1 MTRGSIFFI
10 FLLISS
16 CNLSQNEKPNI
27 ILFFYDDLG
36 YGELGVYGQKIIE
49 TKNIDKLANN
59 GLKFTNFYS
68 GSPVCAPSRSIL
80 LTGLHG
86 GHTKIR
92 GNHEYGSRGDV
103 WDYNKMSEDPNLE
116 GQYPI
121 GKSELIFPK
130 LLKGAGYTNGMVGKW
145 GLGPPNS
152 TSIPTEMGFSYFY
165 GYNCQRM
172 AHNLYPPHLW
182 ENDKRD
188 FLDNKVVSPRLKLQD
203 GQDPYDESNYKVFNQ
218 NDYAPDKMH
227 VKAQEF
233 IENNY
238 DNPFFLYYASPI
250 PHAPLQAPKYL
261 VDKYRNIIGEEDPY
275 LGDKGYFPTRYP
287 RATYAAMIEY
297 IDIQVGEIVDQL
309 KRLNIYDN
317 TIILITSDNGPT
329 YAGGVDFEYFNS
341 TGLFQNDPKR
351 MKGYTYEG
359 GVRVPFIVS
368 WPNKIKNKRVIDEVS
383 ISYDI
388 FPTISELS
396 GVNELYNYSTDG
408 VSLVDIFTD
417 KKKSLERDYIYWEF
431 PSYGGQQAARM
442 GHYKAI
448 LKDIKKGNRKIELFD
463 LSLDLKEQN
472 DISSEYPEVV
482 RNFENIF
489 KKEHIKSEIKRF
501 EMGYIDEKKPLK
513 NE

>member
-1 MTRGSIFFI
+1 MTRCSI
-10 FLLISS
+10 LLILLLITS
-16 CNLSQNEKPNI
+16 CNFQESNKPNI

-36 YGELGVYGQKIIE
+36 YGEIGAYGQKIIE
-49 TKNIDKLANN
+49 TRNIDDLAKN
-59 GLKFTNFYS
+59 GLRFTNFYS

-103 WDYNKMSEDPNLE
+103 WDYAKMSEDPNLE

-121 GKSELIFPK
+121 GESELIFPK
-130 LLKGAGYTNGMVGKW
+130 LLKGVGYSNGMVGKW

-152 TSIPTEMGFSYFY
+152 NSIPTKMGFDYFY

-182 ENDKRD
+182 ENESRD
-188 FLDNKVVSPRLKLQD
+188 MLDNKVISPKLKLKP
-203 GQDPYDESNYKVFNQ
+203 GQDPYDENNYKVFNQ
-218 NDYAPDKMH
+218 NDFAPDKMH
-227 VKAQEF
+227 IKAQEF
-233 IENNY
+233 IENNH

-261 VDKYRNIIGEEDPY
+261 IDKYREIIGDEEPY
-275 LGDKGYFPTRYP
+275 LGNVGYFPTRYP

-297 IDIQVGEIVDQL
+297 IDMQVGEIIAQL

-317 TIILITSDNGPT
+317 TVILLTSDNGPT

-341 TGLFQNDPKR
+341 TGIFQNKPDR

-359 GVRVPFIVS
+359 GVRVPFVVS
-368 WPNKIKNKRVIDEVS
+368 WPKKIRSGRVVDDVS
-383 ISYDI
+383 ISYDL
-388 FPTISELS
+388 FATISELS
-396 GVNELYNYSTDG
+396 GVDETYSTDG
-408 VSLVDIFTD
+408 ISLVDLFTD
-417 KKKSLERDYIYWEF
+417 ENISLDREYIYWEF

-442 GHYKAI
+442 GDFKA
-448 LKDIKKGNRKIELFD
+448 LRTDIKKGNDKIELYN
-463 LSLDLKEQN
+463 LSEDIREQT
-472 DISSEYPEVV
+472 DISSENPEIIKKF
-482 RNFENIF
+482 NDIF
-489 KKEHIKSEIKRF
+489 DREHIKSDIKRF
-501 EMGYIDEKKPLK
+501 QMGYIDD
-513 NE
+513 N

>member
-1 MTRGSIFFI
+1 MTRCSI
-10 FLLISS
+10 LLILLLITS
-16 CNLSQNEKPNI
+16 CNFLESNKPNI

-36 YGELGVYGQKIIE
+36 YGEIGVYGQKIIE
-49 TKNIDKLANN
+49 TRNIDDLAKN
-59 GLKFTNFYS
+59 GLRFTNFYS

-103 WDYNKMSEDPNLE
+103 WDYAKMSEDPNLE

-121 GKSELIFPK
+121 GESELIFPK
-130 LLKGAGYTNGMVGKW
+130 LLKGVGYSNGMVGKW

-152 TSIPTEMGFSYFY
+152 NSIPTKMGFDYFY

-182 ENDKRD
+182 ENESRD
-188 FLDNKVVSPRLKLQD
+188 MLDNKVISPKLKLKP
-203 GQDPYDESNYKVFNQ
+203 GQDPYDENNYKVFNQ
-218 NDYAPDKMH
+218 NDFAPDKMH
-227 VKAQEF
+227 IKAQEF
-233 IENNY
+233 IENNH

-261 VDKYRNIIGEEDPY
+261 IDKYREIIGDEEPY
-275 LGDKGYFPTRYP
+275 LGNVGYFPTRYP

-297 IDIQVGEIVDQL
+297 IDIQVGEIVAQL

-317 TIILITSDNGPT
+317 TVILLTSDNGPT

-341 TGLFQNDPKR
+341 TGIFQNKPDR

-359 GVRVPFIVS
+359 GVRVPFVVS
-368 WPNKIKNKRVIDEVS
+368 WPKKIRSGRVVDDVS
-383 ISYDI
+383 ISYDL
-388 FPTISELS
+388 FATISELS
-396 GVNELYNYSTDG
+396 GVDETYSTDG
-408 VSLVDIFTD
+408 ISLVDLFTD
-417 KKKSLERDYIYWEF
+417 KNISLDREYIYWEF

-442 GHYKAI
+442 GDFKA
-448 LKDIKKGNRKIELFD
+448 LRTDIKKGNDKIELYN
-463 LSLDLKEQN
+463 LSEDIREQT
-472 DISSEYPEVV
+472 DISSENPEIIKKF
-482 RNFENIF
+482 NDIF
-489 KKEHIKSEIKRF
+489 DREHIKSDIKRF
-501 EMGYIDEKKPLK
+501 QMGYIDD
-513 NE
+513 N

>member
-1 MTRGSIFFI
+1 MTRSSIFFLC
-10 FLLISS
+10 LLLTS
-16 CNLSQNEKPNI
+16 CINHQNEKPNI

-36 YGELGVYGQKIIE
+36 YGELGAYGQKIIQ
-49 TKNIDKLANN
+49 TKNIDNLANN

-80 LTGLHG
+80 LTGLHA

-103 WDYNKMSEDPNLE
+103 WDYYKMSEDPNLE

-121 GKSELIFPK
+121 GKEELIFPK
-130 LLKGAGYTNGMVGKW
+130 LLKGAGYTNAMVGKW

-182 ENDKRD
+182 ENEDRD
-188 FLDNKVVSPRLKLQD
+188 MLDNEVISPKLKLQP
-203 GQDPYDESNYKVFNQ
+203 GQDPYKEENYNVFNQ
-218 NDYAPDKMH
+218 NDYAPDMMH
-227 VKAQEF
+227 SKAQKF
-233 IENNY
+233 IENNK

-250 PHAPLQAPKYL
+250 PHAPLQAPQYL
-261 VDKYRNIIGEEDPY
+261 IDKYRNIIGDEEPY

-297 IDIQVGEIVDQL
+297 IDIQVGEIIEQL

-341 TGLFQNDPKR
+341 TGIFQNDPKR

-359 GVRVPFIVS
+359 GVRVPMIIS
-368 WPNKIKNKRVIDEVS
+368 WPEKIKNSRVVDDVS

-388 FPTISELS
+388 FPTLSEMS
-396 GVNELYNYSTDG
+396 GADNLYSYSTDG

-417 KKKSLERDYIYWEF
+417 ETKSLDREYIYWEF

-442 GHYKAI
+442 GDYKAI
-448 LKDIKKGNRKIELFD
+448 LKDIKKGNKKMELYD
-463 LSLDLKEQN
+463 LSKDSKEEN
-472 DISSEYPEVV
+472 DISLEFPEVV
-482 RNFENIF
+482 KEFKNIF
-489 KKEHIKSEIKRF
+489 KKEHVKSDIRRF
-501 EMGYIDEKKPLK
+501 EMGYIDEDKTLKK
-513 NE
+513 

>member
-1 MTRGSIFFI
+1 MTRCSI
-10 FLLISS
+10 LLILLLITS
-16 CNLSQNEKPNI
+16 CNFQESNKPNI

-36 YGELGVYGQKIIE
+36 YGEIGVYGQKIIK
-49 TKNIDKLANN
+49 TRNIDDLAKN
-59 GLKFTNFYS
+59 GLRFTNFYS

-103 WDYNKMSEDPNLE
+103 WDYAKMSEDPNLE

-121 GKSELIFPK
+121 GESELIFPK
-130 LLKGAGYTNGMVGKW
+130 LLKGVGYSNGMVGKW

-152 TSIPTEMGFSYFY
+152 NSIPTKMGFDYFY

-182 ENDKRD
+182 ENESRD
-188 FLDNKVVSPRLKLQD
+188 MLDNKVISPKLKLKP
-203 GQDPYDESNYKVFNQ
+203 GQNPYDENNYKVFNQ
-218 NDYAPDKMH
+218 NDFAPDKMH
-227 VKAQEF
+227 IKAQEF

-261 VDKYRNIIGEEDPY
+261 IDKYREIIGDEEPY
-275 LGDKGYFPTRYP
+275 LGNVGYFPTRYP

-297 IDIQVGEIVDQL
+297 IDIQVGEIIAQL

-317 TIILITSDNGPT
+317 TVILLTSDNGPT

-341 TGLFQNDPKR
+341 TGIFQNKPDR

-359 GVRVPFIVS
+359 GVRVPFVVS
-368 WPNKIKNKRVIDEVS
+368 WPKKIRSGRVVDDVS
-383 ISYDI
+383 ISYDL
-388 FPTISELS
+388 FATISELS
-396 GVNELYNYSTDG
+396 GVDEPYSTDG
-408 VSLVDIFTD
+408 ISLVDLFTD
-417 KKKSLERDYIYWEF
+417 ENISLDREYIYWEF

-442 GHYKAI
+442 GDFKA
-448 LKDIKKGNRKIELFD
+448 LRTDIKKGNDKIELYN
-463 LSLDLKEQN
+463 LSEDIREQT
-472 DISSEYPEVV
+472 DISSENPEIIKKF
-482 RNFENIF
+482 NDIF
-489 KKEHIKSEIKRF
+489 DREHIKSDIKRF
-501 EMGYIDEKKPLK
+501 QMGYIDD
-513 NE
+513 N

>member
-1 MTRGSIFFI
+1 MTRCSI
-10 FLLISS
+10 LLILLLITS
-16 CNLSQNEKPNI
+16 CNFQESNKPNI

-36 YGELGVYGQKIIE
+36 YGEIGVYGQKIIE
-49 TKNIDKLANN
+49 TRNIDDLAKN
-59 GLKFTNFYS
+59 GLRFTNFYS

-103 WDYNKMSEDPNLE
+103 WDYAKMSEDPNLE

-121 GKSELIFPK
+121 GESELIFPK
-130 LLKGAGYTNGMVGKW
+130 LLKGVGYSNGMVGKW

-152 TSIPTEMGFSYFY
+152 NSIPTKMGFDYFY

-182 ENDKRD
+182 ENESRD
-188 FLDNKVVSPRLKLQD
+188 MLDNKVISPKLKLKP
-203 GQDPYDESNYKVFNQ
+203 GQDPYDENNYKVFNQ
-218 NDYAPDKMH
+218 NDFAPDKMH
-227 VKAQEF
+227 IKAQEF
-233 IENNY
+233 IENNH

-261 VDKYRNIIGEEDPY
+261 IDKYREIIGDEEPY
-275 LGDKGYFPTRYP
+275 LGNVGYFPTRYP

-297 IDIQVGEIVDQL
+297 IDIQVGEIIAQL

-317 TIILITSDNGPT
+317 TVILLTSDNGPT

-341 TGLFQNDPKR
+341 TGIFQNKPDR

-359 GVRVPFIVS
+359 GVRVPFVVS
-368 WPNKIKNKRVIDEVS
+368 WPKKIRSGRVVDDVS
-383 ISYDI
+383 ISYDL
-388 FPTISELS
+388 FATISELS
-396 GVNELYNYSTDG
+396 GVDETYSTDG
-408 VSLVDIFTD
+408 ISLVDLFTD
-417 KKKSLERDYIYWEF
+417 ENISLDREYIYWEF

-442 GHYKAI
+442 GDFKA
-448 LKDIKKGNRKIELFD
+448 LRTDIKKGNDKIELYN
-463 LSLDLKEQN
+463 LSEDIIEQT
-472 DISSEYPEVV
+472 DISSKNPEIIKKF
-482 RNFENIF
+482 NDIF
-489 KKEHIKSEIKRF
+489 TREHVKSDIKRF
-501 EMGYIDEKKPLK
+501 HMGYIDD
-513 NE
+513 N

>member
-1 MTRGSIFFI
+1 MTRCSI
-10 FLLISS
+10 LLILLLITS
-16 CNLSQNEKPNI
+16 CNFQESNKPNI

-36 YGELGVYGQKIIE
+36 YGEIGVYGQKIIE
-49 TKNIDKLANN
+49 TRNIDDLAKN
-59 GLKFTNFYS
+59 GLRFTNFYS

-103 WDYNKMSEDPNLE
+103 WDYAKMSEDPNLE

-121 GKSELIFPK
+121 GESELIFPK
-130 LLKGAGYTNGMVGKW
+130 LLKGVGYSNGMVGKW

-152 TSIPTEMGFSYFY
+152 NSIPTKMGFDYFY

-182 ENDKRD
+182 ENESRD
-188 FLDNKVVSPRLKLQD
+188 MLDNKVISPKLKLKP
-203 GQDPYDESNYKVFNQ
+203 GQDPYDENNYKVFNQ
-218 NDYAPDKMH
+218 NDFAPDKMH
-227 VKAQEF
+227 IKAQEF
-233 IENNY
+233 IENNH

-261 VDKYRNIIGEEDPY
+261 IDKYREIIGDEEPY
-275 LGDKGYFPTRYP
+275 LGNVGYFPTRYP

-297 IDIQVGEIVDQL
+297 IDIQVGEIIAQL

-317 TIILITSDNGPT
+317 TVILLTSDNGPT

-341 TGLFQNDPKR
+341 TGIFQNKPDR

-359 GVRVPFIVS
+359 GVRVPFVVS
-368 WPNKIKNKRVIDEVS
+368 WPKKIRSGRVVDDVS
-383 ISYDI
+383 ISYDL
-388 FPTISELS
+388 FATISELS
-396 GVNELYNYSTDG
+396 GVDETYSTDG
-408 VSLVDIFTD
+408 ISLVDLFTD
-417 KKKSLERDYIYWEF
+417 ENISLDREYIYWEF

-442 GHYKAI
+442 GDFKA
-448 LKDIKKGNRKIELFD
+448 LRTDIKKGNDKIELYN
-463 LSLDLKEQN
+463 LSEDIREQT
-472 DISSEYPEVV
+472 DISSENPEIIKKF
-482 RNFENIF
+482 NDIF
-489 KKEHIKSEIKRF
+489 IREHVKSDIKRF
-501 EMGYIDEKKPLK
+501 HMGYIDD
-513 NE
+513 N

>member
-1 MTRGSIFFI
+1 MTRCSILLI
-10 FLLISS
+10 FLLITS
-16 CNLSQNEKPNI
+16 CNFQENNKPNI

-36 YGELGVYGQKIIE
+36 YGEIGVYGQKIIE
-49 TKNIDKLANN
+49 TRNIDDLAKN
-59 GLKFTNFYS
+59 GLRFTNFYS

-103 WDYNKMSEDPNLE
+103 WDYAKMSEDPNLE

-121 GKSELIFPK
+121 GESELIFPK
-130 LLKGAGYTNGMVGKW
+130 LLKGVGYSNGMVGKW

-152 TSIPTEMGFSYFY
+152 NSIPTKMGFDYFY

-182 ENDKRD
+182 ENESRD
-188 FLDNKVVSPRLKLQD
+188 MLDNKVISPKLKLKP
-203 GQDPYDESNYKVFNQ
+203 GQDPYDENNYKVFNQ
-218 NDYAPDKMH
+218 NDFAPDKMH
-227 VKAQEF
+227 IKAQEF
-233 IENNY
+233 IENNH

-261 VDKYRNIIGEEDPY
+261 IDKYREIIGDEEPY
-275 LGDKGYFPTRYP
+275 LGNVGYFPTRYP

-297 IDIQVGEIVDQL
+297 IDIQVGEIIAQL

-317 TIILITSDNGPT
+317 TVILLTSDNGPT

-341 TGLFQNDPKR
+341 TGIFQNKPDR

-359 GVRVPFIVS
+359 GVRVPFVVS
-368 WPNKIKNKRVIDEVS
+368 WPKKIRSGRVVDDVS
-383 ISYDI
+383 ISYDL
-388 FPTISELS
+388 FATISELS
-396 GVNELYNYSTDG
+396 GVDETYSTDG
-408 VSLVDIFTD
+408 ISLVDLFTD
-417 KKKSLERDYIYWEF
+417 ENISLDREYIYWEF

-442 GHYKAI
+442 GDFKA
-448 LKDIKKGNRKIELFD
+448 LRTDIKKGNDKIELYN
-463 LSLDLKEQN
+463 LSEDIREQT
-472 DISSEYPEVV
+472 DISSENPEIIKKF
-482 RNFENIF
+482 NDIF
-489 KKEHIKSEIKRF
+489 IKEHVKSDIKRF
-501 EMGYIDEKKPLK
+501 YMGYIDD
-513 NE
+513 N

>member
-1 MTRGSIFFI
+1 MSRSSIFIFF
-10 FLLISS
+10 FLLSS
-16 CNLSQNEKPNI
+16 CNISENDKPNI

-36 YGELGVYGQKIIE
+36 YGELGVYGQKIIQ
-49 TKNIDKLANN
+49 TKNIDKLAIS
-59 GLKFTNFYS
+59 GLKFTNFYT

-121 GKSELIFPK
+121 GKEELIFPK
-130 LLKGAGYTNGMVGKW
+130 LLKRNGYTNGMVGKW

-152 TSIPTEMGFSYFY
+152 ESIPTEMGFDYFY

-182 ENDKRD
+182 ENDKKD
-188 FLDNKVVSPRLKLQD
+188 MLNNEVVSPKLKLLPD
-203 GQDPYDESNYKVFNQ
+203 QDPYDEKNYNVFNQ
-218 NDYAPDKMH
+218 IEYAPDNMH
-227 VKAQEF
+227 LKAQEF
-233 IENNY
+233 IKKNK
-238 DNPFFLYYASPI
+238 DNPFFLFYASPI
-250 PHAPLQAPKYL
+250 PHAPLQAPKKL
-261 VDKYRNIIGEEDPY
+261 INKYRDIIGEEEPY
-275 LGDKGYFPTRYP
+275 LGNVGYFPTRYP

-297 IDIQVGEIVDQL
+297 IDIQVGEIVEQL

-341 TGLFQNDPKR
+341 TGIFQNDPKR

-359 GVRVPFIVS
+359 GVRVPFIIS
-368 WPNKIKNKRVIDEVS
+368 WPQKIKKGRQINDIS

-388 FPTISELS
+388 FPTLVELTGS
-396 GVNELYNYSTDG
+396 DIFSYYTDG
-408 VSLVDIFTD
+408 VSLVDIIND
-417 KKKSLERDYIYWEF
+417 ESEIINRDYIYWEF

-442 GHYKAI
+442 GNYKAI
-448 LKDIKKGNRKIELFD
+448 LMDIKKGNKKIELYD
-463 LSLDLKEQN
+463 LSVDIKEKN
-472 DISSEYPEVV
+472 DISLDFPEIVKE
-482 RNFENIF
+482 FEKIF
-489 KKEHIKSEIKRF
+489 MKEHEKSDIKRF
-501 EMGYIDEKKPLK
+501 EMGYIDVV
-513 NE
+513 N

>member
-1 MTRGSIFFI
+1 MTRSSIFFLC
-10 FLLISS
+10 LLLTS
-16 CNLSQNEKPNI
+16 CINHQNEKPNI

-36 YGELGVYGQKIIE
+36 YGELGAYGQKIIQ
-49 TKNIDKLANN
+49 TKNIDNLANN

-80 LTGLHG
+80 LTGLHA

-103 WDYNKMSEDPNLE
+103 WDYYKMSEDPNLE

-121 GKSELIFPK
+121 GKEELIFPK
-130 LLKGAGYTNGMVGKW
+130 LLKGAGYTNAMVGKW

-182 ENDKRD
+182 ENEDRD
-188 FLDNKVVSPRLKLQD
+188 MLDNEVISPKLKLQP
-203 GQDPYDESNYKVFNQ
+203 GQDPYKEENYNVFNQ
-218 NDYAPDKMH
+218 NDYAPDMMH
-227 VKAQEF
+227 FKAQKF
-233 IENNY
+233 IENNK

-250 PHAPLQAPKYL
+250 PHAPLQAPQYL
-261 VDKYRNIIGEEDPY
+261 IDKYRNIIGDEEPY

-297 IDIQVGEIVDQL
+297 IDIQVGEIIEQL

-341 TGLFQNDPKR
+341 TGIFQNDPKR

-359 GVRVPFIVS
+359 GVRVPMIIS
-368 WPNKIKNKRVIDEVS
+368 WPEKIKNSRVVDDVS

-388 FPTISELS
+388 FPTLSEMS
-396 GVNELYNYSTDG
+396 GADNLYSYSTDG

-417 KKKSLERDYIYWEF
+417 ETKSLDREYIYWEF

-442 GHYKAI
+442 GDYKAI
-448 LKDIKKGNRKIELFD
+448 LKDIKKGNKKIELYD
-463 LSLDLKEQN
+463 LSKDSKEEN
-472 DISSEYPEVV
+472 DISLEFPEVV
-482 RNFENIF
+482 KEFKNIF
-489 KKEHIKSEIKRF
+489 KKEHVKSDIRRF
-501 EMGYIDEKKPLK
+501 EMGYIDEDKTLKK
-513 NE
+513 

>member
-1 MTRGSIFFI
+1 MTRSSIFFLC
-10 FLLISS
+10 LLLTS
-16 CNLSQNEKPNI
+16 CINHQNEKPNI

-36 YGELGVYGQKIIE
+36 YGELGAYGQKIIQ
-49 TKNIDKLANN
+49 TKNIDNLANN

-80 LTGLHG
+80 LTGLHA

-103 WDYNKMSEDPNLE
+103 WDYHKMSEDPNLE

-121 GKSELIFPK
+121 GKEELIFPK
-130 LLKGAGYTNGMVGKW
+130 LLKGAGYTNAMVGKW

-182 ENDKRD
+182 ENEDRD
-188 FLDNKVVSPRLKLQD
+188 MLDNEVISPKLKLQP
-203 GQDPYDESNYKVFNQ
+203 GQDPYKEENYNVFNQ
-218 NDYAPDKMH
+218 NDYAPDMMH
-227 VKAQEF
+227 FKAQKF
-233 IENNY
+233 IENNK

-250 PHAPLQAPKYL
+250 PHAPLQAPQYL
-261 VDKYRNIIGEEDPY
+261 IDKYRNIIGDEEPY

-297 IDIQVGEIVDQL
+297 IDIQVGEIIEQL

-341 TGLFQNDPKR
+341 TGIFQNDPKR

-359 GVRVPFIVS
+359 GVRVPMIIS
-368 WPNKIKNKRVIDEVS
+368 WPEKIKNSRVVDDVS

-388 FPTISELS
+388 FPTLSEMS
-396 GVNELYNYSTDG
+396 GADNLYSYSTDG

-417 KKKSLERDYIYWEF
+417 ETKSLDREYIYWEF

-442 GHYKAI
+442 GDYKAI
-448 LKDIKKGNRKIELFD
+448 LKDIKKGNKKMELYD
-463 LSLDLKEQN
+463 LSKDSKEEN
-472 DISSEYPEVV
+472 DISLEFPEVV
-482 RNFENIF
+482 KEFKNIF
-489 KKEHIKSEIKRF
+489 KKEHVKSDIRRF
-501 EMGYIDEKKPLK
+501 EMGYIDEDKTLKK
-513 NE
+513 

>member
-1 MTRGSIFFI
+1 MTRCSI
-10 FLLISS
+10 LLILLLITS
-16 CNLSQNEKPNI
+16 CNFQESNKPNI

-36 YGELGVYGQKIIE
+36 YGEIGVYGQKIIE
-49 TKNIDKLANN
+49 TRNIDDLAKN
-59 GLKFTNFYS
+59 GLRFTNFYS

-103 WDYNKMSEDPNLE
+103 WDYAKMSEDPNLE

-121 GKSELIFPK
+121 GESELIFPK
-130 LLKGAGYTNGMVGKW
+130 LLKGVGYSNGMVGKW

-152 TSIPTEMGFSYFY
+152 NSIPTKMGFDYFY

-182 ENDKRD
+182 ENESRD
-188 FLDNKVVSPRLKLQD
+188 MLDNKVISPKLKLKP
-203 GQDPYDESNYKVFNQ
+203 GQDPYDENNYKVFNQ
-218 NDYAPDKMH
+218 NDFAPDKMH
-227 VKAQEF
+227 IKAQEF
-233 IENNY
+233 IENNH

-261 VDKYRNIIGEEDPY
+261 IDKYREIIGDEEPY
-275 LGDKGYFPTRYP
+275 LGNVGYFPTRYP

-297 IDIQVGEIVDQL
+297 IDIQVGEIIAQL

-317 TIILITSDNGPT
+317 TVILLTSDNGPT

-341 TGLFQNDPKR
+341 TGIFQNKPDR

-359 GVRVPFIVS
+359 GVRVPFVVS
-368 WPNKIKNKRVIDEVS
+368 WPKKIRNGRVVDDVS
-383 ISYDI
+383 ISYDL
-388 FPTISELS
+388 FATISELS
-396 GVNELYNYSTDG
+396 GVDETYSTDG
-408 VSLVDIFTD
+408 ISLVDLFTD
-417 KKKSLERDYIYWEF
+417 ENISLDREYIYWEF

-442 GHYKAI
+442 GDFKA
-448 LKDIKKGNRKIELFD
+448 LRTDIKKGNDKIELYN
-463 LSLDLKEQN
+463 LSEDIREQT
-472 DISSEYPEVV
+472 DISSENPEIIKKF
-482 RNFENIF
+482 NDIF
-489 KKEHIKSEIKRF
+489 DREHIKSNIKRF
-501 EMGYIDEKKPLK
+501 QMGYIDD
-513 NE
+513 N

>member
-1 MTRGSIFFI
+1 MSRLLF
-10 FLLISS
+10 FLLFISS
-16 CNLSQNEKPNI
+16 CTFSQNENKPNI

-36 YGELGVYGQKIIE
+36 YGELGAYGQKIIQ
-49 TKNIDKLANN
+49 TYNIDKLANN
-59 GLKFTNFYS
+59 ALKFTNFYS

-103 WDYNKMSEDPNLE
+103 WDYYKMSDDPNLE

-121 GKSELIFPK
+121 GKGELIFPK
-130 LLKGAGYTNGMVGKW
+130 LLKDIGYNNAMVGKW

-152 TSIPTEMGFSYFY
+152 NSIPTEMGFDYFY

-188 FLDNKVVSPRLKLQD
+188 ILDNDVISPKLKLEP
-203 GQDPYDESNYKVFNQ
+203 GQDPYDDKNYEVFNQ

-227 VKAQEF
+227 LKAQEF
-233 IENNY
+233 IENNK

-250 PHAPLQAPKYL
+250 PHAPLQAPQYL
-261 VDKYRNIIGEEDPY
+261 IDKYRKIIGEEEPY
-275 LGDKGYFPTRYP
+275 LGNVGYFPTRYP

-297 IDIQVGEIVDQL
+297 IDIQVGEIVEQL
-309 KRLNIYDN
+309 KRLKIYDN
-317 TIILITSDNGPT
+317 TIIMITSDNGPT
-329 YAGGVDFEYFNS
+329 YAGGVDFDYFNS
-341 TGLFQNDPKR
+341 TGIFQNDPKR

-359 GVRVPFIVS
+359 GVRVPMIVS
-368 WPNKIKNKRVIDEVS
+368 WPEKIKRGRVIDDIS

-388 FPTISELS
+388 FPTICEAA
-396 GVNELYNYSTDG
+396 GVEDIYDIDG
-408 VSLVDIFTD
+408 ISLLDIMTYESQ
-417 KKKSLERDYIYWEF
+417 SLDREYVYWEF

-442 GHYKAI
+442 GDYKAI
-448 LKDIKKGNRKIELFD
+448 LKDIKKGNNKIELYN
-463 LSLDLKEQN
+463 LSVDLKEQN
-472 DISSEYPEVV
+472 DISSEYTEIVS
-482 RNFENIF
+482 RFEGIF
-489 KKEHIKSEIKRF
+489 KKEHVKSDIDRF
-501 EMGYIDEKKPLK
+501 HLGYIDLDEDEK
-513 NE
+513 

>member
-36 YGELGVYGQKIIE
+36 YGELGAYGQKIIE
-49 TKNIDKLANN
+49 TRNIDDLAKN
-59 GLKFTNFYS
+59 GLRFTNFYS

-103 WDYNKMSEDPNLE
+103 WDYAKMSEDPNLE

-121 GKSELIFPK
+121 GESEIIFPK
-130 LLKGAGYTNGMVGKW
+130 LLKGVGYSNGMVGKW

-152 TSIPTEMGFSYFY
+152 NSIPTKMGFDYFY

-182 ENDKRD
+182 ENESRD
-188 FLDNKVVSPRLKLQD
+188 MLDNKVISPKLKLKP
-203 GQDPYDESNYKVFNQ
+203 GQDPYDENNYKVFNQ
-218 NDYAPDKMH
+218 NDFAPDKMH
-227 VKAQEF
+227 IKAQEF
-233 IENNY
+233 IENNH

-261 VDKYRNIIGEEDPY
+261 IDKYREIIGDEEPY
-275 LGDKGYFPTRYP
+275 LGNVGYFPTRYP

-341 TGLFQNDPKR
+341 TGIFQNKPDR

-359 GVRVPFIVS
+359 GVRVPFVVS
-368 WPNKIKNKRVIDEVS
+368 WPKKIRSGRVVDDVS
-383 ISYDI
+383 ISYDL
-388 FPTISELS
+388 FATISELS
-396 GVNELYNYSTDG
+396 GVDGTYSTDG
-408 VSLVDIFTD
+408 ISLVDIFTD
-417 KKKSLERDYIYWEF
+417 ENISLDREYIYWEF

-442 GHYKAI
+442 GDFKA
-448 LKDIKKGNRKIELFD
+448 LRTDIKKGNEKIELYN
-463 LSLDLKEQN
+463 LSEDIREQT
-472 DISSEYPEVV
+472 DISSKNPEIIKKF
-482 RNFENIF
+482 NDIF
-489 KKEHIKSEIKRF
+489 IREHIKSDIKRF
-501 EMGYIDEKKPLK
+501 HMGYIDD
-513 NE
+513 N

>member
-1 MTRGSIFFI
+1 MTRSSIFFLC
-10 FLLISS
+10 LLLTS
-16 CNLSQNEKPNI
+16 CINHQNEKPNI

-36 YGELGVYGQKIIE
+36 YGELGAYGQKIIQ
-49 TKNIDKLANN
+49 TKNIDNLANN

-80 LTGLHG
+80 LTGLHA

-103 WDYNKMSEDPNLE
+103 WDYYKMSDDPNLE

-121 GKSELIFPK
+121 GKEELIFPK
-130 LLKGAGYTNGMVGKW
+130 LLKGAGYTNAMVGKW

-182 ENDKRD
+182 ENEDRD
-188 FLDNKVVSPRLKLQD
+188 MLDNEVISPKLKLQP
-203 GQDPYDESNYKVFNQ
+203 GQDPYKEENYNVFNQ
-218 NDYAPDKMH
+218 NDYAPDMMH
-227 VKAQEF
+227 FKAQKF
-233 IENNY
+233 IENNK

-250 PHAPLQAPKYL
+250 PHAPLQAPQYL
-261 VDKYRNIIGEEDPY
+261 IDKYRNIIGDEEPY

-297 IDIQVGEIVDQL
+297 IDIQVGEIIEQL

-341 TGLFQNDPKR
+341 TGIFQNDPKR

-359 GVRVPFIVS
+359 GVRVPMIIS
-368 WPNKIKNKRVIDEVS
+368 WPEKIKNSRVVDDVS

-388 FPTISELS
+388 FPTLSEMS
-396 GVNELYNYSTDG
+396 GADNLYSYSTDG

-417 KKKSLERDYIYWEF
+417 ETKSLDREYIYWEF

-442 GHYKAI
+442 GDYKAI
-448 LKDIKKGNRKIELFD
+448 LKDIKKGNKKMELYD
-463 LSLDLKEQN
+463 LSKDSKEEN
-472 DISSEYPEVV
+472 DISLEFPEVV
-482 RNFENIF
+482 KEFKNIF
-489 KKEHIKSEIKRF
+489 KKEHVKSDIRRF
-501 EMGYIDEKKPLK
+501 EMGYIDEDKTLKK
-513 NE
+513 

>member
-1 MTRGSIFFI
+1 MTRCSI
-10 FLLISS
+10 LLILLLITS
-16 CNLSQNEKPNI
+16 CNFQESNKPNI

-36 YGELGVYGQKIIE
+36 YGEIGVYGQKIIK
-49 TKNIDKLANN
+49 TRNIDDLAKN
-59 GLKFTNFYS
+59 GLRFTNFYS

-103 WDYNKMSEDPNLE
+103 WDYAKMSEDPNLE

-121 GKSELIFPK
+121 GESELIFPK
-130 LLKGAGYTNGMVGKW
+130 LLKGVGYSNGMVGKW

-152 TSIPTEMGFSYFY
+152 NSIPTKMGFDYFY

-182 ENDKRD
+182 ENESRD
-188 FLDNKVVSPRLKLQD
+188 MLDNKVISPKLKLKP
-203 GQDPYDESNYKVFNQ
+203 GQDPYDENNYKVFNQ
-218 NDYAPDKMH
+218 NDFAPDKMH
-227 VKAQEF
+227 IKAQEF
-233 IENNY
+233 IENNH

-261 VDKYRNIIGEEDPY
+261 IDKYREIIGDEEPY
-275 LGDKGYFPTRYP
+275 LGNVGYFPTRYP

-297 IDIQVGEIVDQL
+297 IDIQVGEIIAQL

-317 TIILITSDNGPT
+317 TVILLTSDNGPT

-341 TGLFQNDPKR
+341 TGIFQNKPDR

-359 GVRVPFIVS
+359 GVRVPFVVS
-368 WPNKIKNKRVIDEVS
+368 WPKKIRNGRVVDDVS
-383 ISYDI
+383 ISYDL
-388 FPTISELS
+388 FATISELS
-396 GVNELYNYSTDG
+396 GVDETYSTDG
-408 VSLVDIFTD
+408 ISLVDLFTD
-417 KKKSLERDYIYWEF
+417 ENISLDREYIYWEF

-442 GHYKAI
+442 GDFKA
-448 LKDIKKGNRKIELFD
+448 LRTDIKKGNDKIELYN
-463 LSLDLKEQN
+463 LSEDIREQT
-472 DISSEYPEVV
+472 DISSENPEIIKKF
-482 RNFENIF
+482 NDIF
-489 KKEHIKSEIKRF
+489 DREHIKSDIKRF
-501 EMGYIDEKKPLK
+501 QMGYIDD
-513 NE
+513 N

>member
-1 MTRGSIFFI
+1 MTRCSI
-10 FLLISS
+10 LLILLLITS
-16 CNLSQNEKPNI
+16 CNFQESNKPNI

-36 YGELGVYGQKIIE
+36 YGEIGVYGQKIIE
-49 TKNIDKLANN
+49 TRNIDDLAKN
-59 GLKFTNFYS
+59 GLRFTNFYS

-103 WDYNKMSEDPNLE
+103 WDYAKMSEDPNLE

-121 GKSELIFPK
+121 GESELIFPK
-130 LLKGAGYTNGMVGKW
+130 LLKGVGYSNGMVGKW

-152 TSIPTEMGFSYFY
+152 NSIPTKMGFDYFY

-182 ENDKRD
+182 ENESRD
-188 FLDNKVVSPRLKLQD
+188 MLDNKVISPKLKLKP
-203 GQDPYDESNYKVFNQ
+203 GQDPYDENNYKVFNQ
-218 NDYAPDKMH
+218 NDFAPDKMH
-227 VKAQEF
+227 IKAQEF
-233 IENNY
+233 IENNH

-261 VDKYRNIIGEEDPY
+261 IDKYREIIGDEEPY
-275 LGDKGYFPTRYP
+275 LGNVGYFPTRYP

-297 IDIQVGEIVDQL
+297 IDIQVGEIIAQL

-317 TIILITSDNGPT
+317 TVILLTSDNGPT

-341 TGLFQNDPKR
+341 TGIFQNKPDR

-359 GVRVPFIVS
+359 GVRVPFVVS
-368 WPNKIKNKRVIDEVS
+368 WPKKIRSGRVVDDVS
-383 ISYDI
+383 ISYDL
-388 FPTISELS
+388 FATISELS
-396 GVNELYNYSTDG
+396 GVDETYSTDG
-408 VSLVDIFTD
+408 ISLVDLFTD
-417 KKKSLERDYIYWEF
+417 ENISLDREYIYWEF

-442 GHYKAI
+442 GDFKA
-448 LKDIKKGNRKIELFD
+448 LRTDIKKGNDKIELYN
-463 LSLDLKEQN
+463 LSEDIREQT
-472 DISSEYPEVV
+472 DISSENPEIIKK
-482 RNFENIF
+482 FSDIF
-489 KKEHIKSEIKRF
+489 IKEHIKSDIIRF
-501 EMGYIDEKKPLK
+501 HMGYIDD
-513 NE
+513 N

>member
-1 MTRGSIFFI
+1 MSRSSIFIFF
-10 FLLISS
+10 FLLSS
-16 CNLSQNEKPNI
+16 CNVLDDNKPNI

-36 YGELGVYGQKIIE
+36 YGELGVYGQKIIQTE
-49 TKNIDKLANN
+49 NIDRLSES
-59 GLKFTNFYS
+59 GLKFTNFYT

-116 GQYPI
+116 GQYPL
-121 GKSELIFPK
+121 GKEEIIFPK
-130 LLKGAGYTNGMVGKW
+130 LLKGNGYTNGMVGKW

-152 TSIPTEMGFSYFY
+152 ESIPTEMGFDYFY

-182 ENDKRD
+182 ENEEKDM
-188 FLDNKVVSPRLKLQD
+188 LNNKIISPKLKLLPD
-203 GQDPYDESNYKVFNQ
+203 QDPYDEKNYNVFNQ
-218 NDYAPDKMH
+218 TDYAPDNMH
-227 VKAQEF
+227 IKAKKF
-233 IENNY
+233 IENNK

-250 PHAPLQAPKYL
+250 PHAPLQAPKKL
-261 VDKYRNIIGEEDPY
+261 INKYRDIIGEEEPY
-275 LGDKGYFPTRYP
+275 LGNVGYFPTRYP

-297 IDIQVGEIVDQL
+297 IDIQVGEIVEQL
-309 KRLNIYDN
+309 KRLDIYDN

-341 TGLFQNDPKR
+341 TGIFQNDPKR

-359 GVRVPFIVS
+359 GVRVPFIIS
-368 WPNKIKNKRVIDEVS
+368 WPKMIKKGREINDIS

-388 FPTISELS
+388 FPTLVDLTGSDIFS
-396 GVNELYNYSTDG
+396 YSTDG
-408 VSLVDIFTD
+408 VSLVDIINDENKFIN
-417 KKKSLERDYIYWEF
+417 RDYIYWEF

-442 GHYKAI
+442 GNYKAI
-448 LKDIKKGNRKIELFD
+448 LKDIKKGNKKIELYD
-463 LSLDLKEQN
+463 LSIDIKEENNISLDFPDIVKE
-472 DISSEYPEVV
+472 
-482 RNFENIF
+482 FENIF
-489 KKEHIKSEIKRF
+489 KKEHEKSNIKRF
-501 EMGYIDEKKPLK
+501 EMGYIDEV
-513 NE
+513 N

>member
-1 MTRGSIFFI
+1 MTRSSIFFLC
-10 FLLISS
+10 LLLTS
-16 CNLSQNEKPNI
+16 CINHQNEKPNI

-36 YGELGVYGQKIIE
+36 YGELGAYGQKIIQ
-49 TKNIDKLANN
+49 TKNIDNLANN

-80 LTGLHG
+80 LTGLHA

-103 WDYNKMSEDPNLE
+103 WDYHKMSEDPNLE

-121 GKSELIFPK
+121 GKEELIFPK
-130 LLKGAGYTNGMVGKW
+130 LLKGAGYTNAMVGKW

-182 ENDKRD
+182 ENEDRD
-188 FLDNKVVSPRLKLQD
+188 MLDNEVISPKLKLQP
-203 GQDPYDESNYKVFNQ
+203 GQDPYKEENYNVFNQ
-218 NDYAPDKMH
+218 NDYAPDMMH
-227 VKAQEF
+227 SKAQKF
-233 IENNY
+233 IENNK

-250 PHAPLQAPKYL
+250 PHAPLQAPQYL
-261 VDKYRNIIGEEDPY
+261 IDKYRNIIGDEEPY

-297 IDIQVGEIVDQL
+297 IDIQVGEIIEQL

-341 TGLFQNDPKR
+341 TGIFQNDPKR

-359 GVRVPFIVS
+359 GVRVPMIIS
-368 WPNKIKNKRVIDEVS
+368 WPEKIKNSRVVDDVS

-388 FPTISELS
+388 FPTLSEMS
-396 GVNELYNYSTDG
+396 GADNLYSYSTDG

-417 KKKSLERDYIYWEF
+417 ETKSLDREYIYWEF

-442 GHYKAI
+442 GDYKAI
-448 LKDIKKGNRKIELFD
+448 LKDIKKGNKKIELYD
-463 LSLDLKEQN
+463 LSKDSKEEN
-472 DISSEYPEVV
+472 DISLEFPEVV
-482 RNFENIF
+482 KEFKNIF
-489 KKEHIKSEIKRF
+489 KKEHVKSDIRRF
-501 EMGYIDEKKPLK
+501 EMGYIDEDKTLKK
-513 NE
+513 

>member
-1 MTRGSIFFI
+1 MSRSSI
-10 FLLISS
+10 FLLFLLFTS
-16 CNLSQNEKPNI
+16 CINSQNEKPNI

-36 YGELGVYGQKIIE
+36 YGELGTYGQKIIQ
-49 TKNIDKLANN
+49 TRNIDNLANN

-68 GSPVCAPSRSIL
+68 ASPVCAPSRSIL
-80 LTGLHG
+80 LTGLHS

-103 WDYNKMSEDPNLE
+103 WDYHKMSEDPNLE

-121 GKSELIFPK
+121 GKETLIFPK
-130 LLKGAGYTNGMVGKW
+130 LLKSSGYTNAMVGKW

-152 TSIPTEMGFSYFY
+152 KSIPTEMGFDYFY

-182 ENDKRD
+182 ENEDRD
-188 FLDNKVVSPRLKLQD
+188 MLDNDVISPRLKLQPD
-203 GQDPYDESNYKVFNQ
+203 QDPYDEKNYFVFNQ
-218 NDYAPDKMH
+218 KDYAPDMMH

-233 IENNY
+233 IEINK

-250 PHAPLQAPKYL
+250 PHAPLQAPQYL
-261 VDKYRNIIGEEDPY
+261 IDKYRNIIGDEEPY
-275 LGDKGYFPTRYP
+275 LGDKGYFPTRFP

-297 IDIQVGEIVDQL
+297 IDIQVGEIVEQL

-341 TGLFQNDPKR
+341 TGIFQNDPKR

-368 WPNKIKNKRVIDEVS
+368 WPEKIKSSRVINDIS
-383 ISYDI
+383 ISYDL
-388 FPTISELS
+388 FPTLSEISGANDIFS
-396 GVNELYNYSTDG
+396 YNTDG
-408 VSLVDIFTD
+408 ISLLDIITD
-417 KKKSLERDYIYWEF
+417 DSKFLEREYIYWEF

-442 GHYKAI
+442 GDYKA
-448 LKDIKKGNRKIELFD
+448 LLMDIKKGNKKIELYD
-463 LSLDLKEQN
+463 LSNDLKEEN
-472 DISSEYPEVV
+472 DISDQFPEIIKK
-482 RNFENIF
+482 FENIF
-489 KKEHIKSEIKRF
+489 KYEHTKSEIKRF
-501 EMGYIDEKKPLK
+501 ELGYID
-513 NE
+513 N

>member
-1 MTRGSIFFI
+1 MTRCSI
-10 FLLISS
+10 LLILLLITS
-16 CNLSQNEKPNI
+16 CNFQESNKPNI

-36 YGELGVYGQKIIE
+36 YGEIGVYGQKIIE
-49 TKNIDKLANN
+49 TRNIDDLAKN
-59 GLKFTNFYS
+59 GLRFTNFYS

-103 WDYNKMSEDPNLE
+103 WDYAKMSEDPNLE

-121 GKSELIFPK
+121 GESELIFPK
-130 LLKGAGYTNGMVGKW
+130 LLKGVGYSNGMVGKW

-152 TSIPTEMGFSYFY
+152 NSIPTKMGFDYFY

-182 ENDKRD
+182 ENESRD
-188 FLDNKVVSPRLKLQD
+188 MLDNKVISPKLKLKP
-203 GQDPYDESNYKVFNQ
+203 GQDPYDENNYKVFNQ
-218 NDYAPDKMH
+218 NDFAPDKMH
-227 VKAQEF
+227 IKAQEF
-233 IENNY
+233 IENNH

-261 VDKYRNIIGEEDPY
+261 IDKYREIIGDEEPY
-275 LGDKGYFPTRYP
+275 LGNVGYFPTRYP

-297 IDIQVGEIVDQL
+297 IDIQVGEIIAQL

-317 TIILITSDNGPT
+317 TVILLTSDNGPT

-341 TGLFQNDPKR
+341 TGIFQNKPDR

-359 GVRVPFIVS
+359 GVRVPFVVS
-368 WPNKIKNKRVIDEVS
+368 WPKKIRSGRVVDDVS
-383 ISYDI
+383 ISYDL
-388 FPTISELS
+388 FATISEIS
-396 GVNELYNYSTDG
+396 GVDETYSTDG
-408 VSLVDIFTD
+408 ISLVDLFTD
-417 KKKSLERDYIYWEF
+417 ENISLDREYIYWEF

-442 GHYKAI
+442 GDFKA
-448 LKDIKKGNRKIELFD
+448 LRTDIKKGNDKIELYN
-463 LSLDLKEQN
+463 LSEDIREQT
-472 DISSEYPEVV
+472 DISSENPEIIKKF
-482 RNFENIF
+482 NDIF
-489 KKEHIKSEIKRF
+489 DREHIKSDIKRF
-501 EMGYIDEKKPLK
+501 QMGYIDD
-513 NE
+513 N

>member
-1 MTRGSIFFI
+1 MTRCSILSI
-10 FLLISS
+10 LLLITS
-16 CNLSQNEKPNI
+16 CNFQKSDKPNI

-36 YGELGVYGQKIIE
+36 YGELGAYGQKIIE
-49 TKNIDKLANN
+49 TRNIDELAKN
-59 GLKFTNFYS
+59 GLRFTNFYS

-103 WDYNKMSEDPNLE
+103 WDYAKMSEDPNLE

-121 GKSELIFPK
+121 GESEIIFPK
-130 LLKGAGYTNGMVGKW
+130 LLKGVGYSNGMVGKW

-152 TSIPTEMGFSYFY
+152 NSIPTKMGFDYFY

-182 ENDKRD
+182 ENESRD
-188 FLDNKVVSPRLKLQD
+188 MLDNKVISPRLKLKP
-203 GQDPYDESNYKVFNQ
+203 GQDPYDENNYKVFNQ
-218 NDYAPDKMH
+218 RDYAPDKMH
-227 VKAQEF
+227 IKAKEF
-233 IENNY
+233 IENNH

-261 VDKYRNIIGEEDPY
+261 IDKYRKIIGDEEPY
-275 LGDKGYFPTRYP
+275 LGNVGYFPTRYP

-297 IDIQVGEIVDQL
+297 IDIQVGEIIAQL

-317 TIILITSDNGPT
+317 TVILLTSDNGPT

-341 TGLFQNDPKR
+341 TGIFQNKPER

-359 GVRVPFIVS
+359 GVRVPFVVS
-368 WPNKIKNKRVIDEVS
+368 WPKKIRSGRVVDEVS
-383 ISYDI
+383 ISYDL
-388 FPTISELS
+388 FATISDLS
-396 GVNELYNYSTDG
+396 GVDDSYSTDG
-408 VSLVDIFTD
+408 ISLVDIFTD
-417 KKKSLERDYIYWEF
+417 ENISLDREYIYWEF

-442 GHYKAI
+442 GNFKA
-448 LKDIKKGNRKIELFD
+448 LRTDIKKGNDKIELYN
-463 LSLDLKEQN
+463 LSEDIREQI
-472 DISSEYPEVV
+472 DISSKNPEIVKKFV
-482 RNFENIF
+482 DIF
-489 KKEHIKSEIKRF
+489 SREHVKSDIKRF
-501 EMGYIDEKKPLK
+501 HMGYIDD
-513 NE
+513 N

>member
-1 MTRGSIFFI
+1 MTRSSIFFLC
-10 FLLISS
+10 LLLTS
-16 CNLSQNEKPNI
+16 CINHQNEKPNI

-36 YGELGVYGQKIIE
+36 YGELGAYGQKIIQ
-49 TKNIDKLANN
+49 TKNIDNLASN

-80 LTGLHG
+80 LTGLHA

-103 WDYNKMSEDPNLE
+103 WDYHKMSEDPNLE

-121 GKSELIFPK
+121 GKEELIFPK
-130 LLKGAGYTNGMVGKW
+130 LLKGAGYTNAMVGKW

-182 ENDKRD
+182 ENEDRD
-188 FLDNKVVSPRLKLQD
+188 MLDNEVISPKLKLQP
-203 GQDPYDESNYKVFNQ
+203 GQDPYKEENYNVFNQ
-218 NDYAPDKMH
+218 NDYAPDMMH
-227 VKAQEF
+227 SKAQKF
-233 IENNY
+233 IENNK

-250 PHAPLQAPKYL
+250 PHAPLQAPQYL
-261 VDKYRNIIGEEDPY
+261 IDKYRNIIGDEEPY
-275 LGDKGYFPTRYP
+275 LGDKGYFPNRYP

-297 IDIQVGEIVDQL
+297 IDIQVGEIIEQL

-341 TGLFQNDPKR
+341 TGIFQNDPKR
-351 MKGYTYEG
+351 MKGYVYEG
-359 GVRVPFIVS
+359 GVRVPMIIS
-368 WPNKIKNKRVIDEVS
+368 WPEKIKNNRVVDDVS

-388 FPTISELS
+388 FPTLSEMS
-396 GVNELYNYSTDG
+396 GADNLYSYSTDG

-417 KKKSLERDYIYWEF
+417 ETKSLDREYIYWEF

-442 GHYKAI
+442 GDYKAI
-448 LKDIKKGNRKIELFD
+448 LKDIKKGNKKIELYD
-463 LSLDLKEQN
+463 LSKDSKEEN
-472 DISSEYPEVV
+472 DISLKFPEVV
-482 RNFENIF
+482 KEFKNIF
-489 KKEHIKSEIKRF
+489 KKEHVKSDIRRF
-501 EMGYIDEKKPLK
+501 EMGYIDED
-513 NE
+513 

>member
-1 MTRGSIFFI
+1 MTRCSILSI
-10 FLLISS
+10 LLLITS
-16 CNLSQNEKPNI
+16 CNFQKSDKPNI

-36 YGELGVYGQKIIE
+36 YGELGAYGQKIIE
-49 TKNIDKLANN
+49 TRNIDELAKN
-59 GLKFTNFYS
+59 GLRFTNFYS

-103 WDYNKMSEDPNLE
+103 WDYAKMSEDPNLE

-121 GKSELIFPK
+121 GESEIIFPK
-130 LLKGAGYTNGMVGKW
+130 LLKGVGYSNGMVGKW

-152 TSIPTEMGFSYFY
+152 NSIPTKMGFDYFY

-182 ENDKRD
+182 ENESRD
-188 FLDNKVVSPRLKLQD
+188 MLDNKVISPRLKLKP
-203 GQDPYDESNYKVFNQ
+203 GQDPYDENNYKVFNQ
-218 NDYAPDKMH
+218 RDYAPDKMH
-227 VKAQEF
+227 IKAKEF
-233 IENNY
+233 IENNH

-261 VDKYRNIIGEEDPY
+261 IDKYRKIIGDEEPY
-275 LGDKGYFPTRYP
+275 LGNVGYFPTRYP

-297 IDIQVGEIVDQL
+297 IDIQVGEIIAQL

-317 TIILITSDNGPT
+317 TVILLTSDNGPT

-341 TGLFQNDPKR
+341 TGIFQNKPER

-359 GVRVPFIVS
+359 GVRVPFVVS
-368 WPNKIKNKRVIDEVS
+368 WPKKIRSGRVVDEVS
-383 ISYDI
+383 ISYDL
-388 FPTISELS
+388 FATISDLS
-396 GVNELYNYSTDG
+396 GVDDSYSTDG
-408 VSLVDIFTD
+408 ISLVDIFTD
-417 KKKSLERDYIYWEF
+417 ENISLDRKYIYWEF

-442 GHYKAI
+442 GNFKA
-448 LKDIKKGNRKIELFD
+448 LRTDIKKGNDKIELYN
-463 LSLDLKEQN
+463 LSEDIREQI
-472 DISSEYPEVV
+472 DISSKNPEIVKKFV
-482 RNFENIF
+482 DIF
-489 KKEHIKSEIKRF
+489 SREHVKSDIKRF
-501 EMGYIDEKKPLK
+501 HMGYIDD
-513 NE
+513 N

>member
-1 MTRGSIFFI
+1 MTRSSIFFLC
-10 FLLISS
+10 LLLTS
-16 CNLSQNEKPNI
+16 CINHQNEKPNI

-36 YGELGVYGQKIIE
+36 YGELGAYGQKIIQ
-49 TKNIDKLANN
+49 TKNIDNLASN

-80 LTGLHG
+80 LTGLHA

-103 WDYNKMSEDPNLE
+103 WDYHKMSEDPNLE

-121 GKSELIFPK
+121 GKEELIFPK
-130 LLKGAGYTNGMVGKW
+130 LLKGAGYTNAMVGKW

-182 ENDKRD
+182 ENEDRD
-188 FLDNKVVSPRLKLQD
+188 MLDNEVISPKLKLQP
-203 GQDPYDESNYKVFNQ
+203 GQDPYKEENYNVFNQ
-218 NDYAPDKMH
+218 NDYAPDMMH
-227 VKAQEF
+227 SKAQKF
-233 IENNY
+233 IENNK

-250 PHAPLQAPKYL
+250 PHAPLQAPQYL
-261 VDKYRNIIGEEDPY
+261 IDKYRNIIGDEEPY

-297 IDIQVGEIVDQL
+297 IDIQVGEIIEQL

-341 TGLFQNDPKR
+341 TGIFQNDPKR
-351 MKGYTYEG
+351 MKGYVYEG
-359 GVRVPFIVS
+359 GVRVPMIIS
-368 WPNKIKNKRVIDEVS
+368 WPEKIKNSRVVDDVS

-388 FPTISELS
+388 FPTLSEMS
-396 GVNELYNYSTDG
+396 GADNLYSYSTDG

-417 KKKSLERDYIYWEF
+417 ETKSLDREYIYWEF

-442 GHYKAI
+442 GDYKAI
-448 LKDIKKGNRKIELFD
+448 LKDIKKGNKKIELYD
-463 LSLDLKEQN
+463 LSKDSKEEN
-472 DISSEYPEVV
+472 DISLKFPEVV
-482 RNFENIF
+482 KEFKNIF
-489 KKEHIKSEIKRF
+489 KKEHVKSDIRRF
-501 EMGYIDEKKPLK
+501 EMGYIDED
-513 NE
+513 

>member
-1 MTRGSIFFI
+1 MSRSSIFIFF
-10 FLLISS
+10 FLLSS
-16 CNLSQNEKPNI
+16 CNISENDKPNI

-36 YGELGVYGQKIIE
+36 YGELGVYGQKIIQ
-49 TKNIDKLANN
+49 TKNIDKLAIS
-59 GLKFTNFYS
+59 GLKFTNFYT

-121 GKSELIFPK
+121 GKEELIFPK
-130 LLKGAGYTNGMVGKW
+130 LLKRNGYTNGMVGKW

-152 TSIPTEMGFSYFY
+152 ESIPTEMGFDYFY

-182 ENDKRD
+182 ENDKKD
-188 FLDNKVVSPRLKLQD
+188 MLNNEVVSPKLKLLPD
-203 GQDPYDESNYKVFNQ
+203 QDPYDEKNYNVFNQ
-218 NDYAPDKMH
+218 IEYAPDNMH
-227 VKAQEF
+227 LKAQEF
-233 IENNY
+233 IKKNK
-238 DNPFFLYYASPI
+238 DNPFFLFYASPI
-250 PHAPLQAPKYL
+250 PHAPLQAPKKL
-261 VDKYRNIIGEEDPY
+261 INKYRDIIGEEEPY
-275 LGDKGYFPTRYP
+275 LGNVGYFPTRYP

-297 IDIQVGEIVDQL
+297 IDIQVGEIVEQL

-341 TGLFQNDPKR
+341 TGIFQNDPKR

-359 GVRVPFIVS
+359 GVRVPFIIS
-368 WPNKIKNKRVIDEVS
+368 WPQKIKKGRLINDIS

-388 FPTISELS
+388 FPTLVELTGS
-396 GVNELYNYSTDG
+396 DIFSYYTDG
-408 VSLVDIFTD
+408 VSLVDIIND
-417 KKKSLERDYIYWEF
+417 ESEIINRDYIYWEF

-442 GHYKAI
+442 GNYKAI
-448 LKDIKKGNRKIELFD
+448 LMDIKKGNKKIELYD
-463 LSLDLKEQN
+463 LSVDIKEKN
-472 DISSEYPEVV
+472 DISLDFPEIVKE
-482 RNFENIF
+482 FEKIF
-489 KKEHIKSEIKRF
+489 MKEHEKSDIKRF
-501 EMGYIDEKKPLK
+501 EMGYIDVV
-513 NE
+513 N

>member
-1 MTRGSIFFI
+1 MTRSSIFFLC
-10 FLLISS
+10 LLLTS
-16 CNLSQNEKPNI
+16 CINHQNEKPNI

-36 YGELGVYGQKIIE
+36 YGELGAYGQKIIQ
-49 TKNIDKLANN
+49 TKNIDNLANN

-80 LTGLHG
+80 LTGLHA

-103 WDYNKMSEDPNLE
+103 WDYHKMSEDPNLE

-121 GKSELIFPK
+121 GKEELIFPK
-130 LLKGAGYTNGMVGKW
+130 LLKGAGYTNAMVGKW

-182 ENDKRD
+182 ENEDRD
-188 FLDNKVVSPRLKLQD
+188 MLDNEVISPKLKLQP
-203 GQDPYDESNYKVFNQ
+203 GQDPYKEENYNVFNQ
-218 NDYAPDKMH
+218 NDYAPDMMH
-227 VKAQEF
+227 SKAQKF
-233 IENNY
+233 IENNK

-250 PHAPLQAPKYL
+250 PHAPLQAPQYL
-261 VDKYRNIIGEEDPY
+261 IDKYRNIIGDEEPY

-297 IDIQVGEIVDQL
+297 IDIQVGEIIEQL

-341 TGLFQNDPKR
+341 TGIFQNDPKR

-359 GVRVPFIVS
+359 GVRVPMIIS
-368 WPNKIKNKRVIDEVS
+368 WPEKIKNSRVVDDVS

-388 FPTISELS
+388 FPTLSEMS
-396 GVNELYNYSTDG
+396 GADNLYSYSTDG

-417 KKKSLERDYIYWEF
+417 ETKSLDREYIYWEF

-442 GHYKAI
+442 GDYKAI
-448 LKDIKKGNRKIELFD
+448 LKDIKKGNKKIELYD
-463 LSLDLKEQN
+463 LSKDSKEQN
-472 DISSEYPEVV
+472 DISLEFPEVV
-482 RNFENIF
+482 KEFKNIF
-489 KKEHIKSEIKRF
+489 KKEHVKSDIRRF
-501 EMGYIDEKKPLK
+501 EMGYIDEDKTLKK
-513 NE
+513 

>member
-1 MTRGSIFFI
+1 MSRSSIFIFF
-10 FLLISS
+10 FLLSS
-16 CNLSQNEKPNI
+16 CNVLDDNKPNI

-36 YGELGVYGQKIIE
+36 YGELGVYGQKIIQTE
-49 TKNIDKLANN
+49 NIDRLSKS
-59 GLKFTNFYS
+59 GLKFTNFYT

-121 GKSELIFPK
+121 GKEELIFPK
-130 LLKGAGYTNGMVGKW
+130 LLKGNGYTNGMVGKW

-152 TSIPTEMGFSYFY
+152 ESIPTEMGFDYFY

-182 ENDKRD
+182 ENEEKDM
-188 FLDNKVVSPRLKLQD
+188 LNNKIISPKLKLLPD
-203 GQDPYDESNYKVFNQ
+203 QDPYDEKNYNVFNQ
-218 NDYAPDKMH
+218 IDYAPDNMH
-227 VKAQEF
+227 IKAKKF
-233 IENNY
+233 IENNK

-250 PHAPLQAPKYL
+250 PHAPLQAPKKL
-261 VDKYRNIIGEEDPY
+261 INKYRDIIGEEEPY
-275 LGDKGYFPTRYP
+275 LGNVGYFPTRYP

-297 IDIQVGEIVDQL
+297 IDIQVGEIVEQL
-309 KRLNIYDN
+309 KRLDIYDN

-341 TGLFQNDPKR
+341 TGIFQNDPKR

-359 GVRVPFIVS
+359 GVRVPFIIS
-368 WPNKIKNKRVIDEVS
+368 WPKMIKKGREINDIS

-388 FPTISELS
+388 FPTLVELTGS
-396 GVNELYNYSTDG
+396 DIFSYSTDG
-408 VSLVDIFTD
+408 VSLVDIINDENKFIN
-417 KKKSLERDYIYWEF
+417 RDYIYWEF

-442 GHYKAI
+442 GNYKAI
-448 LKDIKKGNRKIELFD
+448 LKDIKKGNKKIELYD
-463 LSLDLKEQN
+463 LSIDIKEENNISLDFPDIVKE
-472 DISSEYPEVV
+472 
-482 RNFENIF
+482 FENIF
-489 KKEHIKSEIKRF
+489 KKEHEKSNIKRF
-501 EMGYIDEKKPLK
+501 EMGYIDEV
-513 NE
+513 N